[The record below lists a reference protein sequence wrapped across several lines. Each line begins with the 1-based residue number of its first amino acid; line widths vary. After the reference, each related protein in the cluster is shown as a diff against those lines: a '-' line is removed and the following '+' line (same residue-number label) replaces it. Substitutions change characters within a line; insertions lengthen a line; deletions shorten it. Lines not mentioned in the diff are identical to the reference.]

1 MAERRNRI
9 YLSAFL
15 ISEKWIPGERAFDME
30 GRKMMQTFVNTG
42 IKMEVIDEIIS
53 FAKKYNIH
61 RVIMSF

>member
-1 MAERRNRI
+1 MAERWNRI

-15 ISEKWIPGERAFDME
+15 ISEKSG
-30 GRKMMQTFVNTG
+30 KMMQTFVNTG

-61 RVIMSF
+61 RGKTGVLQNVL